1 MVCPDYLEFHENPWR
16 YLDLREGP
24 CAQAGNDMLKI
35 MFFGVLSRAL
45 TSAKMIKCDFVGQLP
60 IVTERL
66 CSVMVKQ
73 LIFKIIQ
80 IELLYSFR
88 AKFLTPAKYK

>member
-1 MVCPDYLEFHENPWR
+1 
-16 YLDLREGP
+16 
-24 CAQAGNDMLKI
+24 MLKI
-35 MFFGVLSRAL
+35 MFFRVLSRSL
-45 TSAKMIKCDFVGQLP
+45 TSAKMIKRDFVGQLP

>member
-1 MVCPDYLEFHENPWR
+1 
-16 YLDLREGP
+16 
-24 CAQAGNDMLKI
+24 MLKI
-35 MFFGVLSRAL
+35 MFFRVLSRSL
-45 TSAKMIKCDFVGQLP
+45 TSAKMIKCDFAGQLP

-88 AKFLTPAKYK
+88 AKFLTPVKTSDHKI